1 NAAADERIVDAQP
14 CAPRPSSSAA
24 PIEYIFKSD
33 RLELNMGLKRFP
45 VKVPCYGRH
54 GTVSGTVLVKDFK
67 AVTKVTITLEGGC
80 YTSVMERGMAVY
92 NSTKTLLLK
101 TQVLW
106 TRPESATCSPEA
118 PSTFPFSFPLP
129 TYIQGSDIRLPHS
142 YATIHP
148 GLNGDVTYQVRVD
161 LYRKGLRRHER
172 YVTNS
177 VLSPLTRSA
186 DSPSSRLK
194 TMILYLPR
202 STPTDWIPQP
212 SDDTETTRD
221 FLSWETVP
229 ILPRHSQALAK
240 AKRASQIVDEKP
252 LGDQIN
258 LILPLP
264 KTYASY
270 APIPFHV
277 SLPAE
282 SPLLPHISTG
292 LSVHLIKYTI
302 IRAGGFISMKEGIIG
317 TGEIWRIE
325 DHSYPTPPPSP
336 GGEDEERTLATPRKV
351 YSGTLKS
358 FREGGESSWNIPEYL
373 EIKYS
378 IRLRLRAPGQ
388 DGKHIPDY
396 YVDHPITMCT
406 HNYIPNADDIHDP
419 VIGLIAVSGSQ
430 GAPTGHNAG
439 LVNSVQ

>member
-1 NAAADERIVDAQP
+1 
-14 CAPRPSSSAA
+14 
-24 PIEYIFKSD
+24 
-33 RLELNMGLKRFP
+33 
-45 VKVPCYGRH
+45 
-54 GTVSGTVLVKDFK
+54 
-67 AVTKVTITLEGGC
+67 
-80 YTSVMERGMAVY
+80 MERGMAVY

-106 TRPESATCSPEA
+106 TRPENATSSPEA
-118 PSTFPFSFPLP
+118 PAKFPFSFTIP
-129 TYIQGSDIRLPHS
+129 TYIEGSDIRMPHS

-172 YVTNS
+172 
-177 VLSPLTRSA
+177 
-186 DSPSSRLK
+186 LK

-202 STPTDWIPQP
+202 STPKDFIPQK
-212 SDDTETTRD
+212 SDDTD
-221 FLSWETVP
+221 IAPDLVSWETVP
-229 ILPRHSQALAK
+229 IFPRHSQAHAK
-240 AKRASQIVDEKP
+240 AKRASQIVDDKST
-252 LGDQIN
+252 GDQIN

-277 SLPAE
+277 SLPAD
-282 SPLLPHISTG
+282 SPLIPHISTG

-317 TGEIWRIE
+317 TGEIWRID

-336 GGEDEERTLATPRKV
+336 GGDEEEERILSGPRKV

-378 IRLRLRAPGQ
+378 IRLRLRAPGTQQ
-388 DGKHIPDY
+388 DGKALPDY

-430 GAPTGHNAG
+430 GAPTGYNAG
-439 LVNSVQ
+439 AVIPR